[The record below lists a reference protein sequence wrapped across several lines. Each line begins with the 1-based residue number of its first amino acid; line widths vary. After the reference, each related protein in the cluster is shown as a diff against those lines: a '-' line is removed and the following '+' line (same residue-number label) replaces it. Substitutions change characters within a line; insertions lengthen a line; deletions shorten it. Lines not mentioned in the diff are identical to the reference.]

1 MISNILYQ
9 FFIFQDSEPLDSFY
23 YTNWEDTIYDQF
35 DDYGERLPV
44 EGTTTAEDGSAKEKG
59 TGTTKPVQ
67 GKDTNI

>member
-1 MISNILYQ
+1 M
-9 FFIFQDSEPLDSFY
+9 DSFY